1 MINHVN
7 NFLGDSDKFQG
18 SFRGTI
24 ENTFGH
30 LVLTNK
36 RLMFLRDSDKF
47 EMKLDILYPNLKIE
61 EIERNLLRITDK
73 TNGKVVDMQTAMMA
87 KFVVI
92 NINKQID
99 V

>member
-7 NFLGDSDKFQG
+7 EFLGDSDKFQG

-36 RLMFLRDSDKF
+36 RLLFLRDSDEF
-47 EMKLDILYPNLKIE
+47 EMKLDIMYPNLTVE
-61 EIERNLLRITDK
+61 EAERNLLLITDK
-73 TNGKVVDMQTAMMA
+73 SNDKVVEMQTAMMA

-99 V
+99 